1 MSTPR
6 IFVLATPDDHAWASA
21 LSHRLKSDN
30 FAIYLEPAE
39 SDPQDS
45 QLLEQT
51 TKAFY
56 EASVLLVILSQESVL
71 GESASVFEEWWRS
84 FLESKRPIVT
94 VLAPDAPA
102 GAAYWMPFDLR
113 HMPRADYSR
122 SEDDEKLK
130 SLLET
135 AQRQIIAVDQAAQPS
150 IVSRAPSTT
159 NAAKQASHTAPP
171 IRPIRAIEADGP
183 PSTRRPTTIPPA
195 SASYAIEYARNRR
208 QARHLWTNL
217 LGWPV
222 VVVLL
227 LVIWGLGFY
236 VADTYTPEDAI
247 LTVGLAAIIGL
258 GAGVIYMWARSRLRW
273 INGHHLDQ
281 QRATHHRS
289 RRPPVYLEVIAS
301 AREHDM
307 GRIFPID
314 HLYTTLGRGQEA
326 DIRLRDRALHTLNA
340 AISYSHETAQYTLQ
354 NLGSVPLVLYDTPL
368 APGDARIIE
377 NGDLIVIGK
386 SIVLQF
392 RAE

>member
-6 IFVLATPDDHAWASA
+6 IFVLATPEDYAWAST
-21 LSHRLKSDN
+21 LSQRLKSDN
-30 FAIYLEPAE
+30 FSIYLEPLE

-56 EASVLLVILSQESVL
+56 DAPVLLVILSQESVL

-113 HMPRADYSR
+113 NMPRANFSR
-122 SEDDEKLK
+122 SEDYEKLK

-135 AQRQIIAVDQAAQPS
+135 AQRQIIAVGQIAQPS
-150 IVSRAPSTT
+150 IVSRAPSST
-159 NAAKQASHTAPP
+159 NVTNQVSHTAPP

-183 PSTRRPTTIPPA
+183 PNARHPTTIPPA
-195 SASYAIEYARNRR
+195 SASHAIEYATNRR
-208 QARHLWTNL
+208 QARQLWTNL

-222 VVVLL
+222 VLVLL

-258 GAGVIYMWARSRLRW
+258 GAGVVYMWARSRLRW

-281 QRATHHRS
+281 RRGTRRPS

-314 HLYTTLGRGQEA
+314 HLYTTLGRGQAA
-326 DIRLRDRALHTLNA
+326 DIRLRDRALQQLNA
-340 AISYSHETAQYTLQ
+340 AISYNHETAQYTLQ
-354 NLGSVPLVLYDTPL
+354 NLGSAPLVLYDTPL